1 MGFRTAIATAL
12 GLGPMVKAAQ
22 MIESPWADTS
32 TLEAATF
39 DHLFDMQDQ
48 LPVTRARAM
57 KIPTVAKA
65 RRLIATSIGK
75 LPLIAAASDGLP
87 LETQP
92 LVLTQPEPGLPRVTT
107 LTWTV
112 DALMFYPFAFWQ
124 ITSRDYQGFPKSVR
138 WVPNDHAEVNDQG
151 QLIKAFGNR
160 VAPGDSIRFDSPD
173 HGLLTDANDVIRRA
187 LRLNNAAANAEDNPV
202 PAVDLHNEGDDMTD
216 EEIDSMIARWQKA
229 RRGSGVGYSSRS
241 LTVNTLSSP
250 PENLLISG
258 RREIILEICRAAG
271 VPAWAVDAPM
281 EGSSMNYQNRAS
293 RNRELI
299 DSTLSPYMEVI
310 TGRLSMNDVTPRG
323 RHVEFLT
330 DPLTRPEAKDRY
342 DAYKVAIDSGLMT
355 IDEARAKE
363 DMPPLGGNNDE
374 DNS

>member
-48 LPVTRARAM
+48 LPVTRSRAM
-57 KIPTVAKA
+57 KIPTVSKA
-65 RRLIATSIGK
+65 RRIIATSIGK
-75 LPLIAAASDGLP
+75 LPLVVKDSDGLP
-87 LETQP
+87 LDAQP
-92 LVLTQPEPGLPRVTT
+92 LFIRQPEPGLARVTT
-107 LTWTV
+107 LTWTA

-138 WVPNDHAEVNDQG
+138 WVPNDRAEVNDQG
-151 QLIKAFGNR
+151 QLIRAFGNH
-160 VAPGDSIRFDSPD
+160 VAAGDSIRFDSPD
-173 HGLLTDANDVIRRA
+173 HGLLTDGNDVIRRA
-187 LRLNNAAANAEDNPV
+187 LRLNSAAANAEDNPV
-202 PAVDLHNEGDDMTD
+202 PAVDLHNEGDDMTE

-271 VPAWAVDAPM
+271 VPAWAADAPM

-299 DSTLSPYMEVI
+299 DNTLSPYMEVI
-310 TGRLSMNDVTPRG
+310 AGRLSMDDVTPRG
-323 RHVEFLT
+323 QSVGFLT

-355 IDEARAKE
+355 IDEARRE
-363 DMPPLGGNNDE
+363 ESLPPLGGHTDE
-374 DNS
+374 TDS

>member
-1 MGFRTAIATAL
+1 
-12 GLGPMVKAAQ
+12 MVKASQ

-48 LPVTRARAM
+48 LPVTRNRAM

-65 RRLIATSIGK
+65 RRIVATNIGK
-75 LPLIAAASDGLP
+75 LPLVVAGSDGLP
-87 LETQP
+87 LDSQP
-92 LVLTQPEPGLPRVTT
+92 LFFQQPEPGLARVTT
-107 LTWTV
+107 LTWTA

-138 WVPNDHAEVNDQG
+138 WVPNDRAEVNEQG
-151 QLIKAFGNR
+151 QLTRAFGQR
-160 VAPGDSIRFDSPD
+160 VAAGDSIRFDSPD
-173 HGLLTDANDVIRRA
+173 HGLLTDGNDVIRRA
-187 LRLNNAAANAEDNPV
+187 LRLNTAAANAEDNPV
-202 PAVDLHNEGDDMTD
+202 PAVDLHNEGDDMTE

-281 EGSSMNYQNRAS
+281 DGSSMSYQNRAS

-299 DSTLSPYMEVI
+299 DNSLSPYMEVI
-310 TGRLSMNDVTPRG
+310 AGRLSMNDITPRG
-323 RHVEFLT
+323 RSVDFRT

-355 IDEARAKE
+355 VDEARAKE
-363 DMPPLGGNNDE
+363 DLPPLG
-374 DNS
+374 DNSETDS

>member
-48 LPVTRARAM
+48 LPVTRNRAM

-65 RRLIATSIGK
+65 RRIIATSIGK
-75 LPLIAAASDGLP
+75 LPLVVNGSDGLP
-87 LETQP
+87 LDTQP
-92 LVLTQPEPGLPRVTT
+92 LFIQQPEPGLARVTT
-107 LTWTV
+107 LTWTA

-138 WVPNDHAEVNDQG
+138 WVPNDRAEVNDQG

-160 VAPGDSIRFDSPD
+160 VGPGDSIRFDSPD
-173 HGLLTDANDVIRRA
+173 HGLLTDGNDVIRRA
-187 LRLNNAAANAEDNPV
+187 LRLNTAASHAEDNPV
-202 PAVDLHNEGDDMTD
+202 PSVDLHNEGDDMTE
-216 EEIDSMIARWQKA
+216 EEIDNMIARWQKA

-250 PENLLISG
+250 PEQLLISG
-258 RREIILEICRAAG
+258 RREIILEIARAAG

-299 DSTLSPYMEVI
+299 DNSLSPYMEVI
-310 TGRLSMNDVTPRG
+310 SGRLSMNDITPRG
-323 RHVEFLT
+323 QSVEFLT

-355 IDEARAKE
+355 VDEARAKE
-363 DMPPLGGNNDE
+363 DLPPLGDTSE
-374 DNS
+374 TDS

>member
-1 MGFRTAIATAL
+1 MGFRTAIASAL
-12 GLGPMVKAAQ
+12 GLGPMVKASQ

-48 LPVTRARAM
+48 LPVTRSRAM

-65 RRLIATSIGK
+65 RRIIATSIGK
-75 LPLIAAASDGLP
+75 LPLVVAGSDGLP
-87 LETQP
+87 LDTQP
-92 LVLTQPEPGLPRVTT
+92 LCITQPEPGLARVTT
-107 LTWTV
+107 LTWTA

-138 WVPNDHAEVNDQG
+138 WVPNDRAEVNDQG

-160 VAPGDSIRFDSPD
+160 VAAGDSIRFDSPD
-173 HGLLTDANDVIRRA
+173 HGLLTDGNDVIRRA
-187 LRLNNAAANAEDNPV
+187 LRLNTAASHAEDNPV
-202 PAVDLHNEGDDMTD
+202 PSVDLHNEGDDMTE

-250 PENLLISG
+250 PEQLLISG
-258 RREIILEICRAAG
+258 RREIILEISRAAG

-281 EGSSMNYQNRAS
+281 EGSSMNYENRAS

-299 DSTLSPYMEVI
+299 DNSLSPYMEVI
-310 TGRLSMNDVTPRG
+310 SGRLSMNDITPRG
-323 RHVEFLT
+323 QSVEFLT

-355 IDEARAKE
+355 VDEARAKE
-363 DMPPLGGNNDE
+363 DLPPLG
-374 DNS
+374 DNSETDS